1 MSFDYGNVLTRAFQI
16 TWKHKSFWLFMM
28 FPMLAAS
35 MMFIAFAI
43 PLFLLEGNE
52 DRMGLVIAL
61 WSGVVLLG
69 ILASWLL
76 STAGMAS
83 LTLGVLR
90 TERAEG
96 STSFMDLVRDGFQ
109 YFGRVLG
116 VTLIIQLS
124 IGAVFTVFFLC
135 VAALTA
141 VTMGI
146 AAICL
151 QPIMILLTP
160 LSFLVSAMMTGGI
173 VSVMDEGLGAW
184 EAVKRAFHIVRE
196 HVWKFIILTMIVYF
210 GSSMIA
216 SVLMVPAM
224 LPAMAAPVTIEL
236 GEEFFMGTILLF
248 MCMFFPLMAIF
259 SGIVGT
265 FMTSAVGISYLRLSR
280 RSETEVIFAADQ
292 PKNAT
297 S

>member
-135 VAALTA
+135 VVALTA

-160 LSFLVSAMMTGGI
+160 LSFLVSAMMTGAI

-224 LPAMAAPVTIEL
+224 LPAMAAPVTMEL

-265 FMTSAVGISYLRLSR
+265 FMTSAVGISYMRLSR
-280 RSETEVIFAADQ
+280 PAETEVIFAADQ